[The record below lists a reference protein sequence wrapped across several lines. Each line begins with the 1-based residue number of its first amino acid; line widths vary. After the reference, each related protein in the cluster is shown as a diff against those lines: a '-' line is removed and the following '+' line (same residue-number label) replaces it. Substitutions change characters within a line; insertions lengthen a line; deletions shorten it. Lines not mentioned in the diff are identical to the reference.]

1 MKNKLLIFSILIL
14 CTSSCNYLEYDESD
28 FLEKDAV
35 FSSFQYTRDFLTN
48 IYSYVPAAFGTIGGD
63 ALRSAACD
71 EAVYVDKLSPVHSF
85 NNGAWSTINTLDDR
99 WNYFRG
105 IRAVNVFLQEVEGQE
120 FDELKHN
127 EDYEDIMAQF
137 KYYPYEARFLRAY
150 FYFELA
156 KRYGDIPL
164 ITTLLSEEEANMQK
178 RTSFD
183 EVIQFIVDECDAIA
197 PHLPIS
203 YKELIKSETGCNKR
217 RSNGFEIKS
226 FTIFSK
232 SIVQ

>member
-1 MKNKLLIFSILIL
+1 MRISWHSSSIIH
-14 CTSSCNYLEYDESD
+14 
-28 FLEKDAV
+28 
-35 FSSFQYTRDFLTN
+35 TRQD
-48 IYSYVPAAFGTIGGD
+48 SYVPI
-63 ALRSAACD
+63 
-71 EAVYVDKLSPVHSF
+71 
-85 NNGAWSTINTLDDR
+85 
-99 WNYFRG
+99 
-105 IRAVNVFLQEVEGQE
+105 
-120 FDELKHN
+120 
-127 EDYEDIMAQF
+127 
-137 KYYPYEARFLRAY
+137 

-203 YKELIKSETGCNKR
+203 YKELIKKRNRACNKR